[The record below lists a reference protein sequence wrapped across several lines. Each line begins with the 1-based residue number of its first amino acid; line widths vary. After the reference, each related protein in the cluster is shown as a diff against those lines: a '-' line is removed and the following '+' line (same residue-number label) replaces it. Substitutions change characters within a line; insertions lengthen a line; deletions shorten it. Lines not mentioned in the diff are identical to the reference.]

1 MPGKSEEVILGNM
14 KEKTVL
20 GGAIVAAFAASLCC
34 IAPLLFVL
42 LGFGSLGMAAIFEPF
57 RSYLMGGAVIML
69 TLAYYWIYFKKDN
82 SASCAPGEACETK
95 PPSRVSRFGLWFATL
110 AVILFALTP
119 YITASIANRAAPVKE
134 PVFVSSDEDC
144 CLANK
149 PPRKN
154 AVSTD
159 NELPADMKRVTFT
172 VTGMTCVTCEP
183 AIRIALEKTPGVKR
197 AGVSYERGN
206 AIVDYDPKETTPEKL
221 RDVIN
226 GTGYKVK
233 E

>member
-1 MPGKSEEVILGNM
+1 ML

-20 GGAIVAAFAASLCC
+20 GGAVVAGFAASLCC

-42 LGFGSLGMAAIFEPF
+42 LGFSSLGMAAIFEPF
-57 RSYLMGGAVIML
+57 RPYLMGGAVIL
-69 TLAYYWIYFKKDN
+69 LALAYYWIYFKSDK
-82 SASCAPGEACETK
+82 SISCAPGEVCETK
-95 PPSRVSRFGLWFATL
+95 PAGRASRFGLWFATL

-119 YITASIANRAAPVKE
+119 YLTASIANRAATTKE

-144 CLANK
+144 CLPNK
-149 PPRKN
+149 SPKKD
-154 AVSTD
+154 AVSVN
-159 NELPADMKRVTFT
+159 NEPPANTKRVTFT
-172 VTGMTCVTCEP
+172 VTGMTCVRCEP

-197 AGVSYERGN
+197 GDVSYERGN
-206 AIVDYDPKETTPEKL
+206 AIVDYDPNETTPEKL
-221 RDVIN
+221 REVIN

>member
-1 MPGKSEEVILGNM
+1 M

-34 IAPLLFVL
+34 ITPLLFVL

-57 RSYLMGGAVIML
+57 RPYLMGGAVVL
-69 TLAYYWIYFKKDN
+69 LSLAYYWIYFKKDK

-95 PPSRVSRFGLWFATL
+95 PASRASRFGLWFATL
-110 AVILFALTP
+110 VVILFALTP
-119 YITASIANRAAPVKE
+119 YITASIANSTAPTKE
-134 PVFVSSDEDC
+134 PVFVSSDDDC

-149 PPRKN
+149 SPKKD
-154 AVSTD
+154 AISAEK
-159 NELPADMKRVTFT
+159 ELPANTKRVTFT
-172 VTGMTCVTCEP
+172 VSGMTCATCEP

-197 AGVSYERGN
+197 ADVSYERGN